1 LKNRIVI
8 AGIVSSIIIGIMVL
22 VIIGGNEEQP
32 TENPVNTESQ
42 QETKVVG
49 VQKKDV
55 RSATEVVDNIVPEHN
70 NLNETVVSTAPTPAP
85 NSDAPPENDPEPVH
99 YINDIDPED
108 QPRSFHR
115 SSFADRE
122 HFPDG
127 FEITGEIY
135 LSEDGWKLDLPAT
148 NPDGIPISGMIES
161 PVIAL
166 DFPSNAISSGW
177 KEVSPTGTEV
187 LIEVAASPDGEN
199 WTSWYPTTG
208 AHMDGEIVE
217 FNEVSGEVNPNYG
230 YTLGDMVFFG
240 LGQYQYYKYSI
251 MLYSETNESP
261 TVSDF
266 FIFQQ
271 DTTMGDGEIVEY
283 SEQTDIT
290 KSEGS

>member
-1 LKNRIVI
+1 MS
-8 AGIVSSIIIGIMVL
+8 G
-22 VIIGGNEEQP
+22 EEEKP
-32 TENPVNTESQ
+32 SESLTNIDS
-42 QETKVVG
+42 QEDTKVVD
-49 VQKKDV
+49 VQKKEPNPT
-55 RSATEVVDNIVPEHN
+55 TEVVDNIVPEQN
-70 NLNETVVSTAPTPAP
+70 DTKKVVVSAEPTPAP
-85 NSDAPPENDPEPVH
+85 NSDAPPENDPEPTH
-99 YINDIDPED
+99 LINGMDPED

-115 SSFADRE
+115 SSFANLE
-122 HFPDG
+122 HFPDD
-127 FEITGEIY
+127 FSITGEIY

-148 NPDGIPISGMIES
+148 NPDGIPVSGMIES
-161 PVIAL
+161 PAIAL

-187 LIEVAASPDGEN
+187 LIELAASPDGEN

-208 AHMDGEIVE
+208 AHMDGEIKE
-217 FNEVSGEVNPNYG
+217 FNEVTGEVNPNYG

-283 SEQTDIT
+283 SEETDIT